1 MHIYIYMSPNVRSSK
16 RICLRN
22 WNSQLLHIEDYSFE
36 NLAVHH
42 TRLTEKAPLL
52 DTHIDHLMGKG
63 LFLTCQSQNLGSKRQ
78 CGRSSQWHSSAKTAT
93 LLHVQIPLPWWQRAL
108 KCSSTSNQQ
117 SLWRRSFCRSWW
129 ALLLP
134 CSFGCYSRHSIINQY
149 PLKTLQYISSSVL
162 DTHEPWAIV
171 DSRCK
176 NGLYKISLT
185 RTCIEL
191 EATLV
196 VGIGLRLSQVS
207 PCNSSRLPNER
218 PPLQVEDPPPKKKQ
232 QRLENRW
239 ELWHHIWA
247 NYTKNL
253 QTYSTRWN
261 LQSAKLSLWWL
272 NHPYVICSSN
282 GIIHL
287 PRDRGETWW
296 K

>member
-1 MHIYIYMSPNVRSSK
+1 MSLNDRSSK

-22 WNSQLLHIEDYSFE
+22 WNPQLLRSEEYSFE

-42 TRLTEKAPLL
+42 TLLTEKAPLL

-63 LFLTCQSQNLGSKRQ
+63 LFLTCQSRQWGSQIKPVAFQ
-78 CGRSSQWHSSAKTAT
+78 SQK
-93 LLHVQIPLPWWQRAL
+93 
-108 KCSSTSNQQ
+108 QQ
-117 SLWRRSFCRSWW
+117 PCCMSKSHYPHGNVPFSVLQHLITNNRSWW

-134 CSFGCYSRHSIINQY
+134 CSFGSYSRQSIINQY
-149 PLKTLQYISSSVL
+149 PVKTLQYISSSVL

-207 PCNSSRLPNER
+207 PCNSSRLPNK
-218 PPLQVEDPPPKKKQ
+218 PLLY
-232 QRLENRW
+232 R
-239 ELWHHIWA
+239 
-247 NYTKNL
+247 
-253 QTYSTRWN
+253 
-261 LQSAKLSLWWL
+261 
-272 NHPYVICSSN
+272 
-282 GIIHL
+282 
-287 PRDRGETWW
+287 
-296 K
+296 